1 LAVGAAYYQAI
12 AKIAGQRLSEQTPR
26 S

>member
-12 AKIAGQRLSEQTPR
+12 AKIAGQRLSEQTSR